1 MYTRRFFVYSMLC
14 AVVCAVFLFPL
25 HAVSGTDEGSAGPV
39 SNDSAASTGGK
50 IIFDFTAMHA
60 FLSVV
65 TDSRNVRPNSLFVP
79 LRGESRD
86 GHLYIEEALKNGAC
100 CFFCDYKFLEEKNEK
115 LCRRITLA
123 WHDSG
128 YHA

>member
-1 MYTRRFFVYSMLC
+1 MADFRSERESECILMYLEEL
-14 AVVCAVFLFPL
+14 A
-25 HAVSGTDEGSAGPV
+25 E
-39 SNDSAASTGGK
+39 STGGK
-50 IIFDFTAMHA
+50 IIFDFTAMHG

-100 CFFCDYKFLEEKNEK
+100 CFFFAIINSLKKKRIKIMSRRFVKN
-115 LCRRITLA
+115 IT
-123 WHDSG
+123 
-128 YHA
+128 HAVSLLQII